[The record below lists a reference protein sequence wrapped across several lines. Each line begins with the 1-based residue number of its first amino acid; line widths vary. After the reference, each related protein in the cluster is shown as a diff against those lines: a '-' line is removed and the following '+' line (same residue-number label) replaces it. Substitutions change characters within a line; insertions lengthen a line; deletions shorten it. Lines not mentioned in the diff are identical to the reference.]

1 MFKML
6 KKKLKDQRGL
16 KLIELLAVIVILGI
30 IAAIAIPSI
39 GNIIT
44 NSKKD
49 AIRADA
55 KLILNAASLYQ
66 TENTT
71 TTGDT
76 ITIDELTPEYI
87 DGITTIVATDE
98 YTVKV
103 TATGLIISGQGTKD
117 GVTLDF
123 GDTATAG
130 AGKSLEEI
138 DTVN

>member
-16 KLIELLAVIVILGI
+16 TLIELLAVIVILGI

-55 KLILNAASLYQ
+55 KLILNSASLYL
-66 TENTT
+66 TENTLV
-71 TTGDT
+71 TGDT
-76 ITIDELTPEYI
+76 VISLDDLTPEYI
-87 DGITTIVATDE
+87 DGITTIVTGDE
-98 YTVKV
+98 YTVHV
-103 TATGLIISGQGTKD
+103 TAGGLIISGQGTKD

-123 GDTATAG
+123 GDTATA
-130 AGKSLEEI
+130 AGKSLEQI
-138 DTVN
+138 DAVN